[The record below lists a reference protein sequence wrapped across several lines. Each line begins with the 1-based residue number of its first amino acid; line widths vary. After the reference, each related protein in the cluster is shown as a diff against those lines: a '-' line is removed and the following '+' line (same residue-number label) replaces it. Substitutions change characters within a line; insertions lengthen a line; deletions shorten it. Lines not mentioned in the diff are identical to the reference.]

1 MSHKISLKKNEVD
14 QQQEDH
20 AGQLKREV
28 ATRRQQVE
36 EKSKQLIEVQQR
48 NKELEQQM
56 SKHMDH
62 LRCDN
67 ARFKTYI
74 DRLSDCATTSS
85 GTSVKVWILDSLHSC
100 ITDTGPRVVQ

>member
-1 MSHKISLKKNEVD
+1 MTVNDEKNSELA
-14 QQQEDH
+14 E
-20 AGQLKREV
+20 LKREV
-28 ATRRQQVE
+28 ATQRQQVE
-36 EKSKQLIEVQQR
+36 EKNKQLIEVQQR
-48 NKELEQQM
+48 NYTELEQQM